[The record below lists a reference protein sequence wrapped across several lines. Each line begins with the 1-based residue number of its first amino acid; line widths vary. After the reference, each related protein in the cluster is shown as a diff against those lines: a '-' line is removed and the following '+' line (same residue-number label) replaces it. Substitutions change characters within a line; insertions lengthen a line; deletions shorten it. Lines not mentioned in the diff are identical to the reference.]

1 MALPK
6 LNDTV
11 KYSITIPSTGQ
22 EIRYRPFL
30 IKEEKVLLLAM
41 ESRDPKMIMNSIL
54 DTIYACVEDEVD
66 FGNLPVFDIEY
77 VFLQIRTKSV
87 GETSDVKIK
96 CKSCEEYND
105 ITVDLDSIKVTK
117 PKKIKTIKLNDT
129 YTLEM
134 KYPSIKDVINSGIL
148 AENVSIAEMTFKSI
162 ALCVNA
168 LLTDEERIEMADESA
183 EEIDNFINSL
193 SSKQFNDLK
202 KFVDSIPQL
211 QHKVEFN
218 CTSCE
223 EPNTVNLRGTD
234 DFF

>member
-11 KYSITIPSTGQ
+11 KYSIKIPSSGQ
-22 EIRYRPFL
+22 EIRFRPFL

-41 ESRDPKMIMNSIL
+41 ESKDGKMIMNSIL
-54 DTIYACVEDEVD
+54 DTIEACVEDQV
-66 FGNLPVFDIEY
+66 NWSTLPLFDIEY
-77 VFLQIRTKSV
+77 IFLQIRSKSV

-96 CKSCEEYND
+96 CKKCEEYND
-105 ITVDLDSIKVTK
+105 ITVNLEDIKVTV
-117 PKKIKTIKLNDT
+117 PKKTKTIQLDDQ

-134 KYPSIKDVINSGIL
+134 KYPSVRDIINMDL
-148 AENVSIAEMTFKSI
+148 LNDDMTVTDMTFKSI
-162 ALCVNA
+162 SMCIKAVVTEN
-168 LLTDEERIEMADESA
+168 ERIELADESQ

-193 SSKQFNDLK
+193 NSKQFNDLK
-202 KFVDSIPQL
+202 KFVDGIPQL
-211 QHKVEFN
+211 KHKIEFA

>member
-11 KYSITIPSTGQ
+11 KYSTKIPSTGQ
-22 EIRYRPFL
+22 EIRFRPFL

-41 ESRDPKMIMNSIL
+41 ESQDGKMIMNSIL
-54 DTIYACVEDEVD
+54 DTIEACVEDSI
-66 FGNLPVFDIEY
+66 NWSTLPLFDIEY
-77 VFLQIRTKSV
+77 IFLQLRSKSV

-96 CKSCEEYND
+96 CKKCEEYND
-105 ITVDLDSIKVTK
+105 ITVDLQDVKVAV
-117 PKKIKTIKLNDT
+117 PKKDKTIQLDNK

-134 KYPSIKDVINSGIL
+134 KYPSVRDIINVNLFS
-148 AENVSIAEMTFKSI
+148 EDMSVTDMTFKSI
-162 ALCVNA
+162 SMCIKAVVTEN
-168 LLTDEERIEMADESA
+168 ERIDLADESQ

-193 SSKQFNDLK
+193 NSKQFNDLK
-202 KFVDSIPQL
+202 KFVDGIPQL
-211 QHKVEFN
+211 KHKIEFN